1 MMSYATPV
9 ETIFVTGGGRG
20 IGRAVALDLAQTSS
34 ASLVLVSRT
43 DTCLAVATECNAIR
57 AAAARAIPCDLSV
70 AGPQRDELFAAIN
83 AAPGPIGIVH
93 AAGTLGPTGPFAE
106 SSIDACWSALEA
118 NLGATLRLV
127 HAALPRML
135 RDQSGRLVLFG
146 GGGAAY
152 GYPNFMSYALSK
164 VALVR
169 FVETLAMEL
178 GENGPAITIIA
189 PGANDTD
196 MLSEV
201 RRAGG
206 MVKTT
211 VSIDEPC
218 RLVRRLL
225 FEDARG
231 LHGRFVHVRDT
242 WSSESA
248 RELSADH
255 WKLRRVEK

>member
-1 MMSYATPV
+1 MAYETPV
-9 ETIFVTGGGRG
+9 ETIFITGGGRG
-20 IGRAVALDLAQTSS
+20 IGRAVALDLAKTSS
-34 ASLVLVSRT
+34 ASLVVVSRT
-43 DTCLAVATECNAIR
+43 SSCAAVAAECNALR
-57 AAAARAIPCDLSV
+57 ANAARAMPCDLSAAGAARDQLFAELDSV
-70 AGPQRDELFAAIN
+70 AGPV
-83 AAPGPIGIVH
+83 GIVH
-93 AAGTLGPTGPFAE
+93 AASTLGPTGPFAE
-106 SSIDACWSALEA
+106 TSIDACWSAIET

-127 HAALPRML
+127 HAAVPRL
-135 RDQSGRLVLFG
+135 IREQAGRVVLFG

-152 GYPNFMSYALSK
+152 GYPNFMSYALTK

-169 FVETLAMEL
+169 FAETLAMEL
-178 GENGPAITIIA
+178 GSDGAAITIIA

-196 MLSEV
+196 MLAEV

-206 MVKTT
+206 IVKTT

-225 FEDARG
+225 LENARG

-242 WSSESA
+242 WSPESA

-255 WKLRRVEK
+255 WKLRRVE

>member
-1 MMSYATPV
+1 MNYETPV

-20 IGRAVALDLAQTSS
+20 IGRAIALDLAKSS
-34 ASLVLVSRT
+34 NAALVLVSRT
-43 DTCLAVATECNAIR
+43 DTSVAVAAECNQLR
-57 AAAARAIPCDLSV
+57 SGSARALPCDLATAS
-70 AGPQRDELFAAIN
+70 AQRDELFALVDSAQ
-83 AAPGPIGIVH
+83 GPIGLVH
-93 AAGTLGPTGPFAE
+93 AASTLGPTGPFAE
-106 SSIDACWSALEA
+106 TSIDECWSAIET

-127 HAALPRML
+127 RAAMPRL
-135 RDQSGRLVLFG
+135 VRERAGRVVLFG

-152 GYPNFMSYALSK
+152 GYPNFMSYAITK

-169 FVETLAMEL
+169 FVETLALEL
-178 GENGPAITIIA
+178 GNDGAAITIIA

-196 MLSEV
+196 MLAEV

-206 MVKTT
+206 IVKTT

-218 RLVRRLL
+218 RLVNRLM

-242 WSSESA
+242 WTPESA
-248 RELSADH
+248 RALSTDH
-255 WKLRRVEK
+255 WKLRRIET

>member
-1 MMSYATPV
+1 MANDTSI

-20 IGRAVALDLAQTSS
+20 IGRAVALDLAKTTR

-43 DTCLAVATECNAIR
+43 DTCAAVAAECNLIR
-57 AAAARAIPCDLSV
+57 AGAARAMPCDLSV
-70 AGPQRDELFAAIN
+70 SGPQREALYAAIA

-93 AAGTLGPTGPFAE
+93 AASTLGPTGPFAE
-106 SSIDACWSALEA
+106 TAIDDCWKAIET
-118 NLGATLRLV
+118 NLGATIRLV
-127 HAALPRML
+127 HAAVPRMV
-135 RDQSGRLVLFG
+135 REQAGRLVLFG

-152 GYPNFMSYALSK
+152 GYPNFIRYALTK

-178 GENGPAITIIA
+178 GQDGATVTIIA

-206 MVKTT
+206 IVKTT

-225 FEDARG
+225 LEDARG

-242 WSSESA
+242 WTSESA
-248 RELSADH
+248 RELSLDH
-255 WKLRRVEK
+255 WKLRRVES

>member
-1 MMSYATPV
+1 
-9 ETIFVTGGGRG
+9 
-20 IGRAVALDLAQTSS
+20 LS
-34 ASLVLVSRT
+34 AAGPAREQVFAEL
-43 DTCLAVATECNAIR
+43 
-57 AAAARAIPCDLSV
+57 AAAA
-70 AGPQRDELFAAIN
+70 
-83 AAPGPIGIVH
+83 GPIGIVH
-93 AAGTLGPTGPFAE
+93 AASTLGPTGPFADT
-106 SSIDACWSALEA
+106 SIDACWGAIET

-127 HAALPRML
+127 HAAVPRL
-135 RDQSGRLVLFG
+135 IREQAGRVVLFG

-152 GYPNFMSYALSK
+152 GYPNFMSYALTK

-178 GENGPAITIIA
+178 GNDGAAITIIA

-196 MLSEV
+196 MLAEV

-206 MVKTT
+206 SVKTT

-225 FEDARG
+225 LEDARG

-242 WSSESA
+242 WSAESA
-248 RELSADH
+248 RALSADH
-255 WKLRRVEK
+255 WKLRRIE

>member
-1 MMSYATPV
+1 MAYETPV
-9 ETIFVTGGGRG
+9 ETIFITGGGRG
-20 IGRAVALDLAQTSS
+20 IGRAVALDLAKTSS

-43 DTCLAVATECNAIR
+43 GTSAAVAAECNALR
-57 AAAARAIPCDLSV
+57 AQAARAITCDLSA
-70 AGPQRDELFAAIN
+70 AGPAREQLFAELAS
-83 AAPGPIGIVH
+83 ASGPLGIVH
-93 AAGTLGPTGPFAE
+93 AASTLGPTGPFVDT
-106 SSIDACWSALEA
+106 SIDACWSAIET

-127 HAALPRML
+127 HAVVPRL
-135 RDQSGRLVLFG
+135 IRERAGRVVLFG

-152 GYPNFMSYALSK
+152 GYPNFMSYALTK

-178 GENGPAITIIA
+178 GTDGAAITIIA

-196 MLSEV
+196 MLAEV

-206 MVKTT
+206 IVKTT
-211 VSIDEPC
+211 VSIEEPC

-225 FEDARG
+225 LEDARG

-248 RELSADH
+248 RALSADN
-255 WKLRRVEK
+255 WKLRRIE